1 MALLGRLSNVSSGEK
16 ISEGAGRC
24 ICGIRYAPVV
34 GTANLKML
42 RKQFASDLSAL
53 PAIEDGNLGI
63 GGDADKP
70 WFSLPKAT
78 EAACIFLKREG
89 GTVKTGRHIRYPA
102 NTPLNNLWLSMM
114 ERVDVRVP
122 FLGDSTGTLK
132 GLAG

>member
-1 MALLGRLSNVSSGEK
+1 M
-16 ISEGAGRC
+16 
-24 ICGIRYAPVV
+24 
-34 GTANLKML
+34 
-42 RKQFASDLSAL
+42 SAL

-102 NTPLNNLWLSMM
+102 NTPLNKLWLSML

-122 FLGDSTGTLK
+122 FLGDSTGSLR
-132 GLAG
+132 GL